1 MKGVSE
7 KVEWRSR
14 AAVFA
19 FGLVILALVV
29 FALVVSERAG
39 AAFSG
44 ANGRIAFQSN
54 RDGNSEIYAM
64 NPDGANP
71 TRLTNNV
78 AWEGEPTVSPDGKR
92 IAFVTDRHGG
102 PDHEELYVMDARD
115 TDGNG
120 NGDNPLRLTNDTTPD
135 WSPSFSPDGAKI
147 AYQEYGDGD
156 SEIFVM
162 NADGTGTPIR
172 LTDNTLFDGNPRFS
186 PDGTKVYF
194 DTDRDGDSRNFTEL
208 YVMEAVDSDGD
219 GDNQAQ
225 LFGGTAIDYFASAIS
240 PDATRL
246 AYQDYSDG
254 DSEIYVKNLD
264 GTGTP
269 TRLTTNGSWDGLPA
283 YSPDGKKLVFA
294 TDRDL
299 GLEKEEIYTMDVVD
313 TDNDGNGDN
322 QTRLTNN
329 TTADYDPDWGPVIP
343 PPGCTIVG
351 TAGKDV
357 ILASQS
363 PGDDTICTLGGDDQV
378 DAGAGDDTIK
388 GGGGVDTLV
397 GGLGSDKVYG
407 EAGADSLNIRDGVKG
422 NDLAGGGSGT
432 DSCTRD
438 KKDKIMSCP

>member
-1 MKGVSE
+1 MTNRFGATIAAATLTAGV
-7 KVEWRSR
+7 
-14 AAVFA
+14 
-19 FGLVILALVV
+19 LAL
-29 FALVVSERAG
+29 ALQPAE

-64 NPDGANP
+64 NPDGTNP
-71 TRLTNNV
+71 TRLTNNG
-78 AWEGEPTVSPDGKR
+78 AWEGEPAVSPEGKR
-92 IAFVTDRHGG
+92 ITFVTDRHGG

-115 TDGNG
+115 TDGDG

-135 WSPSFSPDGAKI
+135 WSPSFSPDGTKI
-147 AYQEYGDGD
+147 TYQEYGDGD

-186 PDGTKVYF
+186 PNGTKIYF

-208 YVMEAVDSDGD
+208 YAMDAVNSDGDGD

-225 LFGGTAIDYFASAIS
+225 LFGGTAIDYFASAVS

-246 AYQDYSDG
+246 AYQDYADG

-269 TRLTTNGSWDGLPA
+269 TRLTTNATWDGLPA

-299 GLEKEEIYTMDVVD
+299 GLEQEEIYTMDVVD
-313 TDNDGNGDN
+313 TDGDGNGDN
-322 QTRLTNN
+322 LLRLTDD
-329 TTADYDPDWGPVIP
+329 TTADYDPEWGAVIP

-357 ILASQS
+357 IPASKS

-378 DAGAGDDTIK
+378 DAGAGDDTVK
-388 GGGGVDTLV
+388 GGGGADTLV
-397 GGLGSDKVYG
+397 GGLGSDKAYG
-407 EAGADSLNIRDGVKG
+407 EAGADTLNVRDGVKG
-422 NDLAGGGSGT
+422 NDLADGGPGT
-432 DSCTRD
+432 DTCTSDR
-438 KKDKIMSCP
+438 KDKLMSCP